1 MTDRPPLPRFGW
13 GHQLAAAQSAAARRR
28 RLLLVLSIATG
39 CAALA
44 IPGLTNPAPRLIWN
58 ASPSVPIGLY
68 RLLPG
73 TAPRLGDLVVVR
85 LPDPARG
92 LAAVRHYLPAGVPL
106 LKRVAAL
113 AGDRVCAL
121 DASLSINGARRAIRL
136 RRDTANRPLPWWT
149 GCRTLR
155 PDELLLLATDRRDS
169 FDGRYFG
176 PVSTASIIGTATPLW
191 VR

>member
-1 MTDRPPLPRFGW
+1 MTDHPPLPRFGW
-13 GHQLAAAQSAAARRR
+13 GHQLAAARSAAARRR
-28 RLLLVLSIATG
+28 RFLLVTSIATG

-44 IPGLTNPAPRLIWN
+44 LPGLTNPAPHLIWN

-68 RLLPG
+68 RLSPG
-73 TAPRLGDLVVVR
+73 TAPRRGDLVVVH
-85 LPDPARG
+85 LPEPARG

-106 LKRVAAL
+106 MKRAAAL

-121 DASLSINGARRAIRL
+121 NASLSINGTRRAIRL
-136 RRDTANRPLPWWT
+136 SRDAANRALPWWT

-155 PDELLLLATDRRDS
+155 SDEVLLLATDRPDS

-176 PVSTASIIGTATPLW
+176 PVSTANIIGTARRLW